1 MKYYHG
7 TNYDSGLNI
16 MKNGFEHNTTIWNC
30 SNKNLTYLISEEYDD
45 GPYTSDKPEPNDIPA
60 FRFATGAAQIAAAN
74 SNQLTDQLFVFEFD
88 INENIPLDE
97 DISCSNMYDCYQ
109 IDNKTLNEHIINGDI
124 KINIYL
130 LNKAYV
136 PYLRIFYLKDLSTE
150 FYTPN
155 NQDLQTIIE
164 QMKNIETC
172 WFYDD
177 YMSYFDS
184 YKIIDHRDITLLR
197 KE

>member
-16 MKNGFEHNTTIWNC
+16 MEHGFEHNVTIWNC
-30 SNKNLTYLISEEYDD
+30 SNKNLTYLVSEEYDD
-45 GPYTSDKPEPNDIPA
+45 GPYTFDNPEPNDIPA

-88 INENIPLDE
+88 INEDILLHE
-97 DISCSNMYDCYQ
+97 DISCNNMDYCYQ
-109 IDNKTLNEHIINGDI
+109 IDNKTLNKYILNGDI

-136 PYLRIFYLKDLSTE
+136 PYLRIFYLKDLPTE

-155 NQDLQTIIE
+155 DQNLETIIE

-172 WFYDD
+172 WFYDN
-177 YMSYFDS
+177 YMNYFDS
-184 YKIIDHRDITLLR
+184 YKIIDHHDITLLR